1 MSTMFNVVNVLFD
14 TFLYNSW
21 FLSSLS
27 QCSDFCCDPM
37 PGTKG
42 SCVVAGWQ
50 CLQFH
55 WLQALWPCSLRPHSG
70 QSLLQSMLITLSV
83 NSSPFWECYLQNEF
97 KTIAEERPVHTIIVV
112 CCWVCYLLHSAN
124 SILMIYPCSSFC
136 CCWPSRYGHQKVGAL
151 CWISSPNGPPL
162 YWDPCVGQK
171 TGCVF
176 EQGLSIGENCASR
189 QFSSC
194 GSNKLEFSLSLSL
207 SHTHTHTHE
216 VFGKKTRKGRLKG
229 VLKHTQFLW
238 AFLLVINLVLPSGVF
253 YTIHAWSSYGHWK
266 IKVTWVQAFV
276 QDVKFV
282 FFFFFHF

>member
-1 MSTMFNVVNVLFD
+1 MSPMFNVVNVLFD

-83 NSSPFWECYLQNEF
+83 HSSPFWECYLQNEF
-97 KTIAEERPVHTIIVV
+97 KTIAEERPVRSTIIVV

-136 CCWPSRYGHQKVGAL
+136 CCWPSRYGHQKVGAQ
-151 CWISSPNGPPL
+151 CWISSRNGPPL

-194 GSNKLEFSLSLSL
+194 GSNKLEFSLSLT
-207 SHTHTHTHE
+207 HTHTHTHTHSVWKEDKEGE
-216 VFGKKTRKGRLKG
+216 VKRS
-229 VLKHTQFLW
+229 TQTYP
-238 AFLLVINLVLPSGVF
+238 I
-253 YTIHAWSSYGHWK
+253 
-266 IKVTWVQAFV
+266 FV
-276 QDVKFV
+276 SFSPC
-282 FFFFFHF
+282 H